1 MALSVL
7 ALALLLILLGWP
19 TPLPQGRMPWRD
31 QVVSFAGIVGAPVLG
46 GLIASRRPRNSYGWL
61 WLAFGAGLAL
71 QLLGG
76 SYASYALVA
85 EPGSLPAPRAMSRL
99 LGSGGPLALI
109 CAPFLLLLFPTGRLP
124 SRLWRPVAWIAGASG
139 AVLVVLDLLFGRPD
153 EAGGA
158 ISAITFVVVI
168 ALFSAII
175 LRRSRSWRAIVGR
188 AGSSVGS

>member
-1 MALSVL
+1 MA
-7 ALALLLILLGWP
+7 
-19 TPLPQGRMPWRD
+19 
-31 QVVSFAGIVGAPVLG
+31 
-46 GLIASRRPRNSYGWL
+46 
-61 WLAFGAGLAL
+61 AFGAGLAL

-99 LGSGGPLALI
+99 LGSGGPLALT

-124 SRLWRPVAWIAGASG
+124 SRLWRPVAWIAAASG